1 MLTFFARKLLSP
13 AAGILLAATAVI
25 SVGQAAFAGNVGDV
39 SVAAASQGS
48 EYWLLAQV
56 GQPPQGTTS
65 PSPNPVKVNRAP
77 GPVKIPEPST
87 VVGLGLVAGSL
98 AVTRRRARVGRF

>member
-1 MLTFFARKLLSP
+1 MLAFFARKLFSP
-13 AAGILLAATAVI
+13 AAGILLAATTVI

-48 EYWLLAQV
+48 ENLLLAQI

-65 PSPNPVKVNRAP
+65 PSPNPIRVNRAP

-87 VVGLGLVAGSL
+87 VIALGLVAGSL